1 MDYFE
6 LTRNFW
12 DFAYDNPEK
21 IKPNHCALYL
31 FAVEH
36 CNRLGWKDKFGLPS
50 TMSKEAIGI
59 KSYNTYINTLNEL
72 SEFGLIKFY
81 EKSKNQYSC
90 NIIGLSNINKAN
102 SIALDKAFIKHDTK
116 QIVKQSESIVQ
127 SNDSIIKQYTI
138 NNIQYTI
145 EQAFDIFWNIYNKKV
160 DTKKVKDKFYK
171 LKEDEIQNI
180 LNSVENYVVSTPD
193 IKFRKNPLTWL
204 NGKNWNDTLIIK
216 PLVTEELVRKKI
228 VDEYVKPQNLD
239 ITNLT
244 ILNNLEKF
252 KKFCLES
259 YNSITNFEKYNQD
272 INELLR
278 LHREEI
284 YKSKIGML

>member
-102 SIALDKAFIKHDTK
+102 SKALDKAFIKHDTK

-180 LNSVENYVVSTPD
+180 LNSVENYVASTPD

-239 ITNLT
+239 ITNIT

>member
-21 IKPNHCALYL
+21 IKPNHCALFL

-72 SEFGLIKFY
+72 AEFGLIKFY

-90 NIIGLSNINKAN
+90 NIIGISNINKAT
-102 SIALDKAFIKHDTK
+102 SKALDKAFIKHDTK
-116 QIVKQSESIVQ
+116 QIVKQSESTVQ
-127 SNDSIIKQYTI
+127 SIDSITKQYTI

-145 EQAFDIFWNIYNKKV
+145 DQAFDIFWNTYNKKI
-160 DTKKVKDKFYK
+160 DTKKVKDKFFK
-171 LKEDEIQNI
+171 LSESEIQNI
-180 LNSVENYVVSTPD
+180 LDSVENYVASTPD
-193 IKFRKNPLTWL
+193 IQFRKNPLTWL
-204 NGKNWNDTLIIK
+204 NGKNWNDTLSIK
-216 PLVTEELVRKKI
+216 PVITETIVKKKI
-228 VDEYVKPQNLD
+228 VEDYVKPNNLNIQD
-239 ITNLT
+239 QSVINK
-244 ILNNLEKF
+244 LEKF

-259 YNSITNFEKYNQD
+259 YNSVTNFEKHNQN
-272 INELLR
+272 IEVLLR
-278 LHREEI
+278 LHKEEI